1 MKIMKH
7 WILTACLVLPWTAQA
22 AQQAM
27 DALEPPVVAGPVAEQ
42 PLTEGEVRRVNK
54 ESGRL
59 TIKHGEIVNLDM
71 PPMTMNFHVA
81 DAAMLEM
88 VQAGDKIRFAV
99 EKIEGKYMVMRL
111 ESAQQS
117 N

>member
-1 MKIMKH
+1 MMKRG
-7 WILTACLVLPWTAQA
+7 ILMACLILSWTAQA

-27 DALEPPVVAGPVAEQ
+27 DALEPPVAAGPVAEQ
-42 PLTEGEVRRVNK
+42 ALTEGEVRRVNK

-59 TIKHGEIVNLDM
+59 TIKHGKIANLDM

-99 EKIEGKYMVMRL
+99 ERVEGKYTVMRL